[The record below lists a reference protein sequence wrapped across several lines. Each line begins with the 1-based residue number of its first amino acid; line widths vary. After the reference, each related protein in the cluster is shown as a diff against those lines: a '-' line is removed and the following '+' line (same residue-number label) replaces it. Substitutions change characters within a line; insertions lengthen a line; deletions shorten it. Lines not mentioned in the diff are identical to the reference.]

1 MRTRLRKS
9 IGRSLPASL
18 KARMSVVVFL
28 LVLGAVALLAL
39 ATLAV
44 AERDMRGVT
53 GQQQYASLAS
63 AAVFIDEELAA
74 KRNVLRVMADSLAD
88 RDVGDPAGLQR
99 FLSAQTVL
107 GKEFFTS
114 GLIDLDG
121 SVLASLGPVKPRA
134 GATVKD
140 RPYFTQTLAQK
151 RSVISE
157 PLQGSISGM
166 PIVVVTQ
173 PVFDARGQVRLVLA
187 ASVNLRQPDFLGRLD
202 TLKPGPGG
210 HLYIMTEQGIVIEHP
225 DKSLIMRHIGALCPP
240 SVPTRS
246 AMQGFQGSMAG
257 KTSNGDDALF
267 AYRRIASTG
276 WILASV
282 YPTREAFAPLRAI
295 RSKIL
300 LAALLLAALA
310 GLAGWRVVL
319 RLLRPLERLRS
330 QVHQIRR
337 HRLGIEALQIERRDE
352 IGDLSRDFYTLVAER
367 ELAETQTRDSERRL
381 KLLTDHVPVVIVYI
395 DPEHRYQFINAT
407 FEKWFGIPA
416 EEAMM
421 RSITEVLGEAAYQLR
436 EQYLRRA
443 FAGEEVEYEFTVED
457 DRPGCTGN
465 GRAFQTSYVPDIDH
479 HGVVIGVY
487 GLVHEITKV
496 KAVQTALRFA
506 AATDT
511 LTGIANRRRF
521 DEHLAQGLA
530 RAQAARAPMALAY
543 LDIDR
548 FKAINDS
555 LGHQAGDEVL
565 KEFAQRLLRSVRAS
579 DLVARLAGD
588 EFVIVFEGVK
598 SAAEVRQ
605 IGAKIV
611 ETIRV
616 PFALAG
622 GPLSVTTSIG
632 IAIYREGALTPEQL
646 LHLADQALY
655 QAKGDGRDGVAL
667 MDTDGGILERVTKP

>member
-9 IGRSLPASL
+9 IGNILPASL

-74 KRNVLRVMADSLAD
+74 KRNVLRVMADSIAA

-107 GKEFFTS
+107 GKEFFTA
-114 GLIDLDG
+114 GLVDLDG
-121 SVLASLGPVKPRA
+121 RVLASLGPVKPRA
-134 GATVKD
+134 DATVRD
-140 RPYFTQTLAQK
+140 RSYFRQTLERK

-202 TLKPGPGG
+202 ALKPGPGG

-257 KTSNGDDALF
+257 KTSNGEDALF
-267 AYRRIASTG
+267 AYQRIAGTG

-300 LAALLLAALA
+300 LAALALAALA

-337 HRLGIEALQIERRDE
+337 HRLGIEVLQIERRDE

-395 DPEHRYQFINAT
+395 DRDHRYQFINAT

-416 EEAMM
+416 REGMM
-421 RSITEVLGEAAYQLR
+421 RSISDVLGVEAYQLR

-443 FAGEEVEYEFTVED
+443 FTGEEVEYEFTVD
-457 DRPGCTGN
+457 DGGP
-465 GRAFQTSYVPDIDH
+465 GRAFQTSYVPDVDEQ
-479 HGVVIGVY
+479 GVVIGVY
-487 GLVHEITKV
+487 GLIHEITKV
-496 KAVQTALRFA
+496 KAVHSALQFA

-521 DEHLAQGLA
+521 DEYLAQGMA
-530 RAQAARAPMALAY
+530 RAQAAQAPMALAY

-555 LGHQAGDEVL
+555 LGHHAGDEVL

-605 IGAKIV
+605 IGVKIV
-611 ETIRV
+611 DAIRV

-622 GPLSVTTSIG
+622 GPLHVTTSIG
-632 IAIYREGALTPEQL
+632 IAIYREGELTPEQL
-646 LHLADQALY
+646 LNLADQALY
-655 QAKGDGRDGVAL
+655 QAKGQGRDGVAL
-667 MDTDGGILERVTKP
+667 MDGSV

>member
-1 MRTRLRKS
+1 MITTLRKS
-9 IGRSLPASL
+9 ISTSLPASL

-53 GQQQYASLAS
+53 SEQQYASLAS
-63 AAVFIDEELAA
+63 AAVFIDEELTS
-74 KRNVLRVMADSLAD
+74 RRHVLRVMADSLAAQEV
-88 RDVGDPAGLQR
+88 RGAPGLQR

-107 GKEFFTS
+107 GKEFFTA
-114 GLIDLDG
+114 GVIDRDG
-121 SVLASLGPVKPRA
+121 AVLASMGPVKPRP
-134 GATVKD
+134 GATVRE
-140 RPYFTQTLAQK
+140 RPYFMQTMAQK

-157 PLQGSISGM
+157 PLQGSVSGM
-166 PIVVVTQ
+166 PIVVVTE
-173 PVFDARGQVRLVLA
+173 PVFDAHGEVRLVLA

-225 DKSLIMRHIGALCPP
+225 DKSLIMQHIGVLCPP
-240 SVPTRS
+240 SVPTRV
-246 AMQGFQGSMAG
+246 AIGGFEGAMAG
-257 KTSNGDDALF
+257 KTSRGEDALF

-319 RLLRPLERLRS
+319 RLLHPLERLRS

-337 HRLGIEALQIERRDE
+337 HRLGIDALQIERRDE

-381 KLLTDHVPVVIVYI
+381 KLLTDHVPVGIVYI
-395 DPEHRYQFINAT
+395 DRDHRYQFINAT
-407 FEKWFGIPA
+407 FEKWFGVSVRGG
-416 EEAMM
+416 ML
-421 RSITEVLGEAAYQLR
+421 RSISEVLGEAASRLR

-443 FAGEEVEYEFTVED
+443 FAGEEVEYEFTFD
-457 DRPGCTGN
+457 DHGSGITGN
-465 GRAFQTSYVPDIDH
+465 GRAFQTNYVPHVDDS
-479 HGVVIGVY
+479 GVVIGVY
-487 GLVHEITKV
+487 GLIHEITKV
-496 KAVQTALRFA
+496 RAVHSALQFA

-521 DEHLAQGLA
+521 DEQLAQSLA
-530 RAQAARAPMALAY
+530 RAREAGAPMALAY

-565 KEFAQRLLRSVRAS
+565 KEFARRLQQCVRAS

-588 EFVIVFEGVK
+588 EFVIVFEGVR
-598 SAAEVRQ
+598 SAAEVCQ

-611 ETIRV
+611 CAIRA
-616 PFALAG
+616 PFALAS
-622 GPLSVTTSIG
+622 GPLLVTTSIG
-632 IAIYREGALTPEQL
+632 IAISGDGKPTPEQL
-646 LHLADQALY
+646 LDLADQALY
-655 QAKGDGRDGVAL
+655 QAKGQGRDGVAL
-667 MDTDGGILERVTKP
+667 MGGEI

>member
-1 MRTRLRKS
+1 MSTRLRKS

-18 KARMSVVVFL
+18 KARMSVIVFL

-44 AERDMRGVT
+44 AERDMLAVT
-53 GQQQYASLAS
+53 SAQQDASLAT
-63 AAVFIDEELAA
+63 AAVVIDKEIATR
-74 KRNVLRVMADSLAD
+74 RNLLRMMADSIAAQNIGS
-88 RDVGDPAGLQR
+88 VAGLQR
-99 FLSAQTVL
+99 FLAAQSLPGT
-107 GKEFFTS
+107 EFFTT
-114 GLIDLDG
+114 GVMDRDG
-121 SVLASLGPVKPRA
+121 RALASRGPVTSPP
-134 GATVKD
+134 GATVRD
-140 RPYFTQTLAQK
+140 RQYFIDTLLQK
-151 RSVISE
+151 RPVISS
-157 PLQGSISGM
+157 PLQDSMSGM
-166 PIVVVTQ
+166 PLVVITE
-173 PVFDARGQVRLVLA
+173 PVFDALGQVRLVLV

-202 TLKPGPGG
+202 MLKPGPGG
-210 HLYIMTEQGIVIEHP
+210 YLYITTQEGIVIAHP
-225 DKSLIMRHIGALCPP
+225 DKSRIMQHIGALPAP
-240 SVPTRS
+240 GSWASTR
-246 AMQGFQGSMAG
+246 GKAG
-257 KTSNGDDALF
+257 NGHDALL
-267 AYRRIASTG
+267 AYRRIAGTG

-282 YPTREAFAPLRAI
+282 YPLCDALAPLRLI

-300 LAALLLAALA
+300 LVALVLAALA
-310 GLAGWRVVL
+310 GLAGWRLVL
-319 RLLRPLERLRS
+319 RLLHPLERLRS

-395 DPEHRYQFINAT
+395 DREHRYQFINAT
-407 FEKWFGIPA
+407 FEKWFGVSA
-416 EEAMM
+416 EEGMM
-421 RSITEVLGEAAYQLR
+421 RSISEVLGEAAYKLR

-443 FAGEEVEYEFTVED
+443 FAGEEVEFEFTISD
-457 DRPGCTGN
+457 NAPDCASH
-465 GRAFQTSYVPDIDH
+465 GRTFQTSYVPDIDD

-487 GLVHEITKV
+487 GLIHEITKV
-496 KAVQTALRFA
+496 KAVQSALRFA

-521 DEHLAQGLA
+521 DEQLAQAMA
-530 RAQAARAPMALAY
+530 RAQAAQATMALAY

-555 LGHQAGDEVL
+555 LGHQAGDAVL

-588 EFVIVFEGVK
+588 EFVIIFEGVR
-598 SAAEVRQ
+598 SAAEMRQ

-611 ETIRV
+611 AAVRL
-616 PFALAG
+616 PFVLAG

-632 IAIYREGALTPEQL
+632 IAIHREGELTPEQL
-646 LHLADQALY
+646 LNLADQALY
-655 QAKGDGRDGVAL
+655 QVKGQGRDGVAL
-667 MDTDGGILERVTKP
+667 MDGDCGISERVTKP